1 MPGLSRWRSIWG
13 PRGRAGRAVGEGV
26 SGGGSAAGPAGGAR
40 AETAAGIEFFHP
52 FEVGDYLSFLYE
64 VDD

>member
-1 MPGLSRWRSIWG
+1 MFVGTEG
-13 PRGRAGRAVGEGV
+13 PSE
-26 SGGGSAAGPAGGAR
+26 